1 MSFHFFRLK
10 EYPKRWET
18 VLREINT
25 AGTYELTAEELKFGV
40 QTAWR
45 NASRCSARIQWK
57 NLVCKT
63 PTKILPA
70 FETIW
75 RSLIQ
80 DLLDRR
86 HDVHTTD
93 EMFGAICDHLKYAT
107 NGGTIKPTIT
117 VFRQRKPGQHDLR
130 VWQFFTLS
138 YAGYE
143 GAIGDQGN
151 IEFTKVN

>member
-1 MSFHFFRLK
+1 MRQD
-10 EYPKRWET
+10 
-18 VLREINT
+18 VLLESSGRT
-25 AGTYELTAEELKFGV
+25 WYVK
-40 QTAWR
+40 QQQK
-45 NASRCSARIQWK
+45 SYQPS
-57 NLVCKT
+57 
-63 PTKILPA
+63 A

-86 HDVHTTD
+86 HDVNTTD

-143 GAIGDQGN
+143 GGIGDQGN